1 MRIALLVLILLAFTA
16 FQLPNKALAVSPSC
30 SATICTISVVRSVS
44 TNDWGTTFVNDTV
57 VLNATSPVSSLTLGM
72 PSSVSANLRSI
83 AASDNQGTLQVLA
96 LAQNQTGRYVPYQFI
111 FPSSV
116 NGTYSFKVRGVF
128 GDLITFNT
136 ATSKYTFAFSPL
148 PVVEGTLKAARGN
161 VTVLT
166 RDWPSPVILPGNLN
180 VTGGRFSRTISPISS
195 FNAAVSSI
203 VFSSV
208 GTTQSM
214 YDAKAA
220 RTIDIS
226 QQGALQVADT
236 YNVTN
241 KGKDAPNLAFA
252 LPLGSMMVTCSDLI
266 GQLDPTN
273 CPVPTLLSDGTLSET
288 FSPRFGSVKNS
299 GSAIVTL
306 HYSLPSSSYIQ
317 AGGLGRYTLTFQM
330 LNGVKF
336 VSSTLQTKIILP
348 TGFKLGAFS
357 GQTPVVSGN
366 QLTLST
372 SPLTP
377 YTSLSFTMSYQLDPF
392 WSGLS
397 FLGWAGLLEGAVAVV
412 SMVLISGSQGAL
424 VVAAPSQMIA
434 RLVELYDEKSS
445 LRLEEDKLDEDLSRG
460 AVNKHDYKR
469 RKRVMDL
476 RLAELDKLLAP
487 VKDGLSRTQT
497 RYGDMIKRIE
507 KAEAE
512 LRVVKGSLADL
523 KNQNRTGRIS
533 RELYDQLSGDLFRRV
548 TRAQQTIDNV
558 IIGLREEAR

>member
-1 MRIALLVLILLAFTA
+1 M
-16 FQLPNKALAVSPSC
+16 
-30 SATICTISVVRSVS
+30 
-44 TNDWGTTFVNDTV
+44 
-57 VLNATSPVSSLTLGM
+57 
-72 PSSVSANLRSI
+72 
-83 AASDNQGTLQVLA
+83 LQVLP
-96 LAQNQTGRYVPYQFI
+96 LAQNQTARYVPYQFT

-116 NGTYSFKVRGVF
+116 SGAYSFKVKGVF
-128 GDLITFNT
+128 ADMMTFNA
-136 ATSKYTFAFSPL
+136 ATSKYTFAFSPF
-148 PVVEGTLKAARGN
+148 PIVEGTLNAAKGN

-166 RDWPSPVILPGNLN
+166 RDWPSPVVAPGNVN
-180 VTGGRFSRTISPISS
+180 VTGGRFTRVISPISP
-195 FNAAVSSI
+195 FNATVSNI

-208 GTTQSM
+208 GTTQNM
-214 YDAKAA
+214 YDVKAA

-241 KGKDAPNLAFA
+241 KGKDAPNLAFV
-252 LPLGSMMVTCSDLI
+252 LPSGSMTVTCSDLI

-273 CPVPTLLSDGTLSET
+273 CPVPTLLSDSTLSET

-306 HYSLPSSSYIQ
+306 HYSLPSSSYVQ
-317 AGGLGRYTLTFQM
+317 AGSLGRYTLTFQM
-330 LNGVKF
+330 LNSVKF
-336 VSSTLQTKIILP
+336 VSSSLQTKIILP
-348 TGFKLGAFS
+348 TGFKLGTLS
-357 GQTPVVSGN
+357 GQTPVVSGS
-366 QLTLST
+366 QIILSA

-377 YTSLSFTMSYQLDPF
+377 YSSLSFSMSYQLDPF
-392 WSGLS
+392 WSSLS
-397 FLGWAGLLEGAVAVV
+397 FLGWAGLLEGAVAAV
-412 SMVLISGSQGAL
+412 SLVLISGSQGAL
-424 VVAAPSQMIA
+424 VMVAPSQMIA

-487 VKDGLSRTQT
+487 VKDNLSRMQS